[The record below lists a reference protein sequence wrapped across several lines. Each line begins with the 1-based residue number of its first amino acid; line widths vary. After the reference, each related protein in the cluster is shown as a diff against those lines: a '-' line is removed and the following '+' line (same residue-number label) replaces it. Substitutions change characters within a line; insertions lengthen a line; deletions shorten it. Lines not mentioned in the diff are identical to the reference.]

1 MLGEVTDM
9 RSVKMVNRKRRGK
22 KPGTKWSRKMGRAG
36 MLMVERDYA
45 PVAADDRWGE
55 RNRAAQ
61 AEREARVR
69 AERER
74 AERAKAE
81 RAKAERE
88 RAERERAEREQAE
101 REQFMAQLRE
111 LEEQVRDVDFERPL
125 PRREKSILTRE
136 NLRIADELAGVGKPL
151 AGCSALLL
159 VVLVVAVVCGV
170 VSFFV

>member
-1 MLGEVTDM
+1 MLGEVADM

-36 MLMVERDYA
+36 MLMGERDYE
-45 PVAADDRWGE
+45 PVEADAGWGA

-61 AEREARVR
+61 AERER
-69 AERER
+69 AE
-74 AERAKAE
+74 AAK
-81 RAKAERE
+81 R
-88 RAERERAEREQAE
+88 QAAVE
-101 REQFMAQLRE
+101 DEQFMAQLRE
-111 LEEQVRDVDFERPL
+111 LEEQVRDVDYERPL
-125 PRREKSILTRE
+125 PRREKSIITRE

>member
-1 MLGEVTDM
+1 MLGEVADM

-36 MLMVERDYA
+36 MLMGERDYA

-69 AERER
+69 AERE
-74 AERAKAE
+74 
-81 RAKAERE
+81 
-88 RAERERAEREQAE
+88 QAE
-101 REQFMAQLRE
+101 AAEAARRQATVESAEFAAAMRE

-125 PRREKSILTRE
+125 PRRERSILTRE
-136 NLRIADELAGVGKPL
+136 NLRIADELAGVSRPL
-151 AGCSALLL
+151 AGCSACLL
-159 VVLVVAVVCGV
+159 VVLVVLVVVAVM
-170 VSFFV
+170 SFFV

>member
-1 MLGEVTDM
+1 MLGEVADM

-36 MLMVERDYA
+36 MLMGERDYA
-45 PVAADDRWGE
+45 PVEADARWGE

-61 AEREARVR
+61 AAREC
-69 AERER
+69 AERAK

-88 RAERERAEREQAE
+88 RAERE
-101 REQFMAQLRE
+101 
-111 LEEQVRDVDFERPL
+111 
-125 PRREKSILTRE
+125 
-136 NLRIADELAGVGKPL
+136 NLRIADELAGVSRPL
-151 AGCSALLL
+151 AGCSACLL

-170 VSFFV
+170 ISFFV

>member
-1 MLGEVTDM
+1 MLGEVADM

-36 MLMVERDYA
+36 MLMGERDYE
-45 PVAADDRWGE
+45 PVEADAGWGE

-69 AERER
+69 AEAEARVRAARER

-81 RAKAERE
+81 AAKR
-88 RAERERAEREQAE
+88 QAAVE
-101 REQFMAQLRE
+101 DEQFMAQLRE
-111 LEEQVRDVDFERPL
+111 LEEQVRDVDYERPL

-151 AGCSALLL
+151 AGCSACLL
-159 VVLVVAVVCGV
+159 VVLVVLVVVAVM
-170 VSFFV
+170 SFFV

>member
-1 MLGEVTDM
+1 MLGEVADM

-22 KPGTKWSRKMGRAG
+22 KW
-36 MLMVERDYA
+36 
-45 PVAADDRWGE
+45 
-55 RNRAAQ
+55 NRAAQ
-61 AEREARVR
+61 AERERAARER
-69 AERER
+69 AEREQ

-88 RAERERAEREQAE
+88 AREQAE

-136 NLRIADELAGVGKPL
+136 NLRIADELAGVSRPL
-151 AGCSALLL
+151 AGCSACLL
-159 VVLVVAVVCGV
+159 VVLVVAVVV
-170 VSFFV
+170 AVLSFFV

>member
-1 MLGEVTDM
+1 MLGEVADM

-22 KPGTKWSRKMGRAG
+22 KPGTKWSRKMGRQG
-36 MLMVERDYA
+36 MLMGERDYA
-45 PVAADDRWGE
+45 PVEADARWGE

-61 AEREARVR
+61 AERERAK
-69 AERER
+69 AEREQ
-74 AERAKAE
+74 AE

-88 RAERERAEREQAE
+88 QAGRAKAEAAVED
-101 REQFMAQLRE
+101 EQFMAQLRE
-111 LEEQVRDVDFERPL
+111 LEEQVRDVDYERPL

-151 AGCSALLL
+151 AGCSACLL

-170 VSFFV
+170 ISFFV

>member
-1 MLGEVTDM
+1 MLGEVADM

-36 MLMVERDYA
+36 MLMGERDYE
-45 PVAADDRWGE
+45 PVEADAGWGA

-61 AEREARVR
+61 AEREA
-69 AERER
+69 
-74 AERAKAE
+74 
-81 RAKAERE
+81 
-88 RAERERAEREQAE
+88 RERAEREQAE
-101 REQFMAQLRE
+101 REQAEREQFMEQLRE
-111 LEEQVRDVDFERPL
+111 LEEQVRDVDYERPL

-136 NLRIADELAGVGKPL
+136 NLRIADELAGVGRPL
-151 AGCSALLL
+151 AGCSACLL

>member
-1 MLGEVTDM
+1 MLGEVADM

-36 MLMVERDYA
+36 MLMGERDYA
-45 PVAADDRWGE
+45 PVEADAGWGA

-74 AERAKAE
+74 AERE
-81 RAKAERE
+81 Q
-88 RAERERAEREQAE
+88 AEREQAE

-111 LEEQVRDVDFERPL
+111 LEEQVRDVDYERPL

-136 NLRIADELAGVGKPL
+136 NLRIADELAGVSRPL
-151 AGCSALLL
+151 AGCSACLL

-170 VSFFV
+170 MSFFV

>member
-1 MLGEVTDM
+1 MLGEVADM

-36 MLMVERDYA
+36 MLMGERDYE
-45 PVAADDRWGE
+45 PVQEDDGWGA

-61 AEREARVR
+61 AA
-69 AERER
+69 RER

-81 RAKAERE
+81 REH
-88 RAERERAEREQAE
+88 AE

-111 LEEQVRDVDFERPL
+111 LEEQVRDVDYERPL

-170 VSFFV
+170 ISFFV

>member
-1 MLGEVTDM
+1 MLGEVADM

-22 KPGTKWSRKMGRAG
+22 KPGTKWSRKMGRQG
-36 MLMVERDYA
+36 MLMGGRDYE
-45 PVAADDRWGE
+45 PVEADAGWGE

-61 AEREARVR
+61 AEREARFRAEAEARVR
-69 AERER
+69 AARER
-74 AERAKAE
+74 AERAEAE
-81 RAKAERE
+81 AEAKRQAAVESAEF
-88 RAERERAEREQAE
+88 AAA
-101 REQFMAQLRE
+101 MRE

-170 VSFFV
+170 ISFFV

>member
-1 MLGEVTDM
+1 MLGEVADI

-22 KPGTKWSRKMGRAG
+22 KPGTKWSRKMGRQG
-36 MLMVERDYA
+36 MLMGERDYA
-45 PVAADDRWGE
+45 PVEADAGWGE

-74 AERAKAE
+74 AER
-81 RAKAERE
+81 
-88 RAERERAEREQAE
+88 EQAE
-101 REQFMAQLRE
+101 REQFMEQLRE

-125 PRREKSILTRE
+125 PRRERSILQRE

-159 VVLVVAVVCGV
+159 VVLVVAVVV
-170 VSFFV
+170 AVMSFFV

>member
-1 MLGEVTDM
+1 MLGEVADM

-22 KPGTKWSRKMGRAG
+22 KPGTKWSRKMG
-36 MLMVERDYA
+36 ERDYA
-45 PVAADDRWGE
+45 PVEADAGWGD

-61 AEREARVR
+61 AEREARV
-69 AERER
+69 
-74 AERAKAE
+74 
-81 RAKAERE
+81 

-111 LEEQVRDVDFERPL
+111 LEEQVRDVDYERPL

-170 VSFFV
+170 ISFFV